1 MLFTHLTFYH
11 FFFSLFLSVRV
22 SSPNSTDLQT
32 MKLFTFSSVLAGICA
47 KSSSSKGCDNT
58 VPGQGDAT
66 CDSIWYSTLNP
77 AATCSGFSGG
87 DCDGC
92 ECPLENFLENFPP
105 SACSLPTFEETSLF
119 LSGILAV
126 ETFAVASGTNL
137 PELTCLPANC
147 PICSA
152 LFSAFQECDYSGY
165 QYEGDE
171 DQLACFCEAAEP
183 FLTSGGEFTTTGCED
198 VLGPFLSL
206 GNDRRLQQ
214 QEGRRSLK
222 SKGKAGK
229 GKAKGSKGK
238 PKGTKGNK
246 SKEGR
251 LNYGRFWSDAFKIV
265 LDPELQ
271 EMWNVI
277 YLGITQLEISY
288 GVAILPSA
296 DE

>member
-1 MLFTHLTFYH
+1 MTTAAAT
-11 FFFSLFLSVRV
+11 S
-22 SSPNSTDLQT
+22 N
-32 MKLFTFSSVLAGICA
+32 
-47 KSSSSKGCDNT
+47 
-58 VPGQGDAT
+58 QGD
-66 CDSIWYSTLNP
+66 D
-77 AATCSGFSGG
+77 
-87 DCDGC
+87 
-92 ECPLENFLENFPP
+92 
-105 SACSLPTFEETSLF
+105 
-119 LSGILAV
+119 
-126 ETFAVASGTNL
+126 
-137 PELTCLPANC
+137 
-147 PICSA
+147 
-152 LFSAFQECDYSGY
+152 
-165 QYEGDE
+165 

-183 FLTSGGEFTTTGCED
+183 FLTSRGEFTTTGCED

-206 GNDRRLQQ
+206 GNQRRLQQ

-222 SKGKAGK
+222 SKGKA

-296 DE
+296 D